1 MYRGGTSKVEY
12 MSVYLLIDYSSK
24 SHYSLIET
32 KYRYNVSKINIL
44 TITAKIFIYE
54 IYKVS
59 KEEDWDSWH
68 DYHIICLFVVLNRQ
82 LYFKYKD
89 DDSSSISP
97 ATRPFIH
104 TTYWDY
110 TPDTREDDSC
120 SSTAKIDS
128 SRESSSIFSHANKRE

>member
-1 MYRGGTSKVEY
+1 

-24 SHYSLIET
+24 SHYNLVET
-32 KYRYNVSKINIL
+32 KYKYRYNASKINIL
-44 TITAKIFIYE
+44 TITAKIFTYE

-68 DYHIICLFVVLNRQ
+68 DYYHIIYLFVVVLNRQ

-89 DDSSSISP
+89 DDPSSISP
-97 ATRPFIH
+97 AARPFIH

-110 TPDTREDDSC
+110 TPDTRKRDSC
-120 SSTAKIDS
+120 SSTAK
-128 SRESSSIFSHANKRE
+128 

>member
-1 MYRGGTSKVEY
+1 
-12 MSVYLLIDYSSK
+12 MSVYLLIDYGSK

-32 KYRYNVSKINIL
+32 KYRYNVSKLNIL
-44 TITAKIFIYE
+44 TITAKIFTYE

-68 DYHIICLFVVLNRQ
+68 DYYHIIYLFVVVLNRQ

-89 DDSSSISP
+89 DDPSSISP

-110 TPDTREDDSC
+110 TSDTREDDSC

>member
-1 MYRGGTSKVEY
+1 

-44 TITAKIFIYE
+44 TITAKIFTYE

-89 DDSSSISP
+89 DDPSSISP

-120 SSTAKIDS
+120 SSTAK
-128 SRESSSIFSHANKRE
+128 

>member
-1 MYRGGTSKVEY
+1 

-24 SHYSLIET
+24 SHYNLLET
-32 KYRYNVSKINIL
+32 KHRYNVSKINIL

-54 IYKVS
+54 IYKVR
-59 KEEDWDSWH
+59 KQEDY
-68 DYHIICLFVVLNRQ
+68 YHIICLFVVLNRQ

-89 DDSSSISP
+89 DDPSSISP

-110 TPDTREDDSC
+110 TPDTREGDSFP
-120 SSTAKIDS
+120 STAK
-128 SRESSSIFSHANKRE
+128 